1 MDREQGATKML
12 ASRGIRLHSI
22 ISMFKL
28 LDVLR
33 EAERIDSQTTQDVR
47 KFILDNNTFRYGV
60 PGSQNSGEYV
70 RALVESRMFTITA
83 VTGRGMVAVF
93 LRRIHVWTRRR
104 SLAMHTEPDCPVRNL
119 PPVF

>member
-1 MDREQGATKML
+1 MAKYFEKELDRLQLHIINVLKSLKVTDAIVVMDREQGATKML

-33 EAERIDSQTTQDVR
+33 EAERIDSQMTQDVR

-60 PGSQNSGEYV
+60 PGSRNSGEYV
-70 RALVESRMFTITA
+70 RALENHA
-83 VTGRGMVAVF
+83 C
-93 LRRIHVWTRRR
+93 LR
-104 SLAMHTEPDCPVRNL
+104 SPQCPGGEW
-119 PPVF
+119 